1 MRDKSP
7 DPAALIR
14 AGRTAFRPESS
25 DRERVLQS
33 LTRALGDGAFLE
45 GTHHADLTRS
55 VAPPPF
61 AAPAWVLGGLGALAI
76 GGTVIVA
83 AHLWTR
89 TPSQAA
95 VPVAPAVLTAKP
107 SPATAMPPSPNA
119 DDRTP
124 EPQRAESPSSAPRPL
139 APLAPLAPM
148 ARSSI
153 APPSDSLQEEVRIL
167 SRAEQ
172 QLNSGHAEEALK
184 TLAEHER
191 RFPDGALAEERM
203 AARVQSLCAL
213 GRLPGARADL
223 AKFGRAY
230 PRSPYLDRARRFCDI
245 DSP

>member
-33 LTRALGDGAFLE
+33 LTRTLGEGAFLD
-45 GTHHADLTRS
+45 GPHHADLTRS
-55 VAPPPF
+55 LTPSAFPVR
-61 AAPAWVLGGLGALAI
+61 AWVLGGLGAIAL

-83 AHLWTR
+83 AHPWTS
-89 TPSQAA
+89 TSLQVP
-95 VPVAPAVLTAKP
+95 VPVAPSVFTAEP
-107 SPATAMPPSPNA
+107 SPAATLPPSPNA
-119 DDRTP
+119 DDREP
-124 EPQRAESPSSAPRPL
+124 EPQRAEGPSSALR
-139 APLAPLAPM
+139 PLAPM

-153 APPSDSLQEEVRIL
+153 ASRPSDSLQEEVRIL

-172 QLNSGHAEEALK
+172 QLNSGHADEALK

-213 GRLPGARADL
+213 GRVPAARADL
-223 AKFGRAY
+223 AKFAHAY
-230 PRSPYLDRARRFCDI
+230 PRSPYLDRARRFCDT
-245 DSP
+245 DAP